1 MRKLGWIGLW
11 IVTILETLTMGLAG
25 LSKFMPANPWPAM
38 FVSWGY
44 PAWFATVIGA
54 LEIAGAVGVLIPRI
68 AHLAAAGLF
77 IIMTGA
83 LYTVLTNENQ
93 LGWQMGV
100 IHMGLQTMIFV
111 VRSGIFPRKP
121 PEAGHL
127 TAMPGY
133 SQRSARIG
141 STPAARRAGR

>member
-1 MRKLGWIGLW
+1 MRKLGWVGLW
-11 IVTILETLTMGLAG
+11 VVTILETLTMGLAG
-25 LSKFMPANPWPAM
+25 LSKFTPGNPWPEM
-38 FVSWGY
+38 FMAWGY

-54 LEIAGAVGVLIPRI
+54 LELAGAVGVLIPRI

-100 IHMGLQTMIFV
+100 FHMGLQAIIFV
-111 VRSGIFPRKP
+111 VRAGIFPRKP
-121 PEAGHL
+121 PEAG
-127 TAMPGY
+127 
-133 SQRSARIG
+133 Q
-141 STPAARRAGR
+141 